1 MGVTGALNCAH
12 RATTA
17 LSCELCEQEE
27 RSACSLAASEA
38 ARCASTG
45 IVPATPPP
53 FFSILLKCPLGNLIE
68 LIEINRVQS
77 ALCRLSRL
85 AALGKELDGTSLSF
99 LFALKQSRRWID
111 LDERDAFRNGKGHDR

>member
-17 LSCELCEQEE
+17 LSCGLCEQEE

-53 FFSILLKCPLGNLIE
+53 FFSILLKCPLGPLIE
-68 LIEINRVQS
+68 LIEINRAQ
-77 ALCRLSRL
+77 AGRCGLSRP
-85 AALGKELDGTSLSF
+85 ASLGTGLYGSCVSP
-99 LFALKQSRRWID
+99 LFFA
-111 LDERDAFRNGKGHDR
+111 